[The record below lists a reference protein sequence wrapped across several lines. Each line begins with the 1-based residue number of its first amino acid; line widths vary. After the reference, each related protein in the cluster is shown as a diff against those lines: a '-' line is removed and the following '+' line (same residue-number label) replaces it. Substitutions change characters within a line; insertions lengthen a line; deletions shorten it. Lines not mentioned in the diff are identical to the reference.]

1 MSVGAVTR
9 VCASVYV
16 RARGACARV
25 TARVDTLTTVCAVC
39 LFVCIV
45 VGIQVRLHNF
55 VTHGCESRD
64 YVGAGEALRAYTAF

>member
-25 TARVDTLTTVCAVC
+25 TARVDTLTTVCAVV
-39 LFVCIV
+39 LFN

-64 YVGAGEALRAYTAF
+64 YVGAGEALRAYTVF